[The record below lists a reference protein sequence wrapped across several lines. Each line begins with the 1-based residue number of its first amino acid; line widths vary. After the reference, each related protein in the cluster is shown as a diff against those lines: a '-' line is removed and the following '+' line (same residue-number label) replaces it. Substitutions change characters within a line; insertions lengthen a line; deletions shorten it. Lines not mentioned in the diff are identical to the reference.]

1 MPNFVMVYNTP
12 TEKVMTSTEKFW
24 KRVADLT
31 RAFALAQDLGF
42 KRMWSDKLFEL
53 MKKQDQYESRT
64 IN

>member
-1 MPNFVMVYNTP
+1 MPNFVMVMTP
-12 TEKVMTSTEKFW
+12 AELFW

-42 KRMWSDKLFEL
+42 KRMWQDKLFEL
-53 MKKQDQYESRT
+53 MKKQKWYEDRT